1 METMMEVMN
10 MNKAVLNDLPDKLN
24 KIEANDKISGS
35 CKYPLAL
42 VQGPHD
48 QKQTNTRGLAKLP
61 KLKIG
66 TKVMLTVNINI
77 QDSLINS

>member
-10 MNKAVLNDLPDKLN
+10 MNKAVLNDLPDNLN

-48 QKQTNTRGLAKLP
+48 QKQTNTRGLANLP

-66 TKVMLTVNINI
+66 AKVMLTVNINI